1 MRKLPLETIKVE
13 LLPVIGEIRSQVEAL
28 ELASGQTHLVASNTD
43 SLLEADEDA
52 NASPRAIFVA
62 GTLVGFLMYD
72 ATSEA
77 GMAQLYRFMIDKS
90 FQGLGYGKAALQ
102 AVLAEI
108 RMLNQVRQISI
119 CYEPENLAAQ
129 QLYAKAG
136 FVEDGLDE
144 DGEMIAYLTLEG

>member
-1 MRKLPLETIKVE
+1 
-13 LLPVIGEIRSQVEAL
+13 
-28 ELASGQTHLVASNTD
+28 
-43 SLLEADEDA
+43 
-52 NASPRAIFVA
+52 
-62 GTLVGFLMYD
+62 
-72 ATSEA
+72 
-77 GMAQLYRFMIDKS
+77 MIDKS

-119 CYEPENLAAQ
+119 CYEPENSAAQ